1 MLFNGKTV
9 SMLDDRDE
17 ARTQGQENSG
27 FFNNKIKPAEQ
38 KPPRGG

>member
-27 FFNNKIKPAEQ
+27 FLIIK
-38 KPPRGG
+38 